1 MVCQCKWN
9 YLKISIIPD
18 NPVANCAQSCKFHT
32 VFVMWS
38 SESGKCHWRNVM
50 VGIISLQDVWQTYLV
65 FPEFVEKSL
74 VDCTESQRERERT
87 GYISETVSSVP
98 VPVVSVLLVVRGG
111 TWRPGAGLPPVSPQ
125 TRLLSY
131 CHIVRSREDW
141 GYILL
146 FGTWSSSWSN
156 IPASNQTS
164 LRFDWKL
171 EILVFYLKL
180 LRSKCVPK

>member
-1 MVCQCKWN
+1 MQILYRICNVKFLVRKVS
-9 YLKISIIPD
+9 LKKCYGWDHFSTGCLTNIFSFPRI
-18 NPVANCAQSCKFHT
+18 CRKKSCWLHRE
-32 VFVMWS
+32 
-38 SESGKCHWRNVM
+38 SE
-50 VGIISLQDVWQTYLV
+50 
-65 FPEFVEKSL
+65 
-74 VDCTESQRERERT
+74 RERERT

-111 TWRPGAGLPPVSPQ
+111 TWRPGAGLPPLSPQ

-146 FGTWSSSWSN
+146 FETWSSSWSN